1 MKGDITVFGTVAG
14 THFIEDICMDVPHG
28 QTVVIPAEKAA
39 RSKDLWRGI
48 SSKCLFQLHTGAG
61 PATATPTPP
70 RTVPDDVL
78 QQRLQHYEQRCR
90 QLEEENAQLKER
102 LAEATGYNQ
111 KLDAVLAAIQ
121 GIPSS
126 TVVVQQVASGTATPS
141 PRTDLADG
149 SAPTFIPSEIKP
161 KEATARIEVKQ
172 ETAESDVAGA
182 AGRLRKLR
190 QNAGS

>member
-1 MKGDITVFGTVAG
+1 MKGDVTVFGTVAG
-14 THFIEDICMDVPHG
+14 TYVIEDICMDVPHG
-28 QTVVIPAEKAA
+28 QTVVIPADKAA
-39 RSKDLWRGI
+39 RSKDLWRGV
-48 SSKCLFQLHTGAG
+48 SSKCLFQLHSGSG
-61 PATATPTPP
+61 PGTAATPP
-70 RTVPDDVL
+70 RTTPDDVL
-78 QQRLQHYEQRCR
+78 QQRLQHYEQRNR
-90 QLEEENAQLKER
+90 FLEEENAQLKER

-121 GIPSS
+121 GIPAS
-126 TVVVQQVASGTATPS
+126 TVIVQQGVSGTATSS

-149 SAPTFIPSEIKP
+149 SAPAFIPSEIKP

-190 QNAGS
+190 QGAGS